1 MSKPVYIVAEMSAN
15 HNQDFGSAEEI
26 VYAAEAAGADAV
38 KLQTYTP
45 DTMTI
50 DSDRP
55 EFIIRGGTPWDGQTL
70 YELYSKAYTPWD
82 WQPKLKKVADDIGIE
97 LFSTPFDKT
106 AVDFLESMGVARYKI
121 ASFELVDLPLIKYVA
136 STKKPLIM
144 STGMA
149 SLAEIREAVSMAK
162 EGGATDIT
170 LLHCVSAYPTLPEDM
185 NLRSLPH
192 LFLQFCYFQGAKVS
206 VGLSDHTLGSVVPI
220 VAVALGATVIEKH
233 LTLSRKEQSPDS
245 SFSLEPHEFK
255 KMVEDIR
262 IAEQVLGQKKIGM
275 SEAEKGSLVFRRSL
289 FVVEDVKAGE
299 VFTNDNIRS
308 IRPAG
313 GLMPKH
319 LDEILGKKATK
330 DIDRGTPLSFRDIEL

>member
-1 MSKPVYIVAEMSAN
+1 MGNRIYIVAEMSAN
-15 HNQDFGSAEEI
+15 HNQDYSRAEEI

-45 DTMTI
+45 NTMTI
-50 DSDRP
+50 DSDKP
-55 EFIIRGGTPWDGQTL
+55 KFIIKGGTPWDGQTL

-136 STKKPLIM
+136 STKKPIIM

-149 SLAEIREAVSMAK
+149 SLGEIREAVSMAK

-245 SFSLEPHEFK
+245 KFSLEPQEFK
-255 KMVEDIR
+255 EMVEDIR
-262 IAEQVLGQKKIGM
+262 IAEQSLGQKKIGM

-289 FVVEDVKAGE
+289 FVVENIKAGE
-299 VFTNDNIRS
+299 EFTSDNIRS

-319 LDEILGKKATK
+319 LSDVLGKKAIR